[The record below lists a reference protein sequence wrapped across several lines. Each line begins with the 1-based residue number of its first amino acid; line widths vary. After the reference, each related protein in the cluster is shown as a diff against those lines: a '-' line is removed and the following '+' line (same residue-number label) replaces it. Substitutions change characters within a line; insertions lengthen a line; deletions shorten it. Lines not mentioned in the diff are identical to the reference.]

1 MRKIDEESWEAKY
14 RSLLSFIDEFK
25 RFPTKLEQGFES
37 LGNWCLMQRQ
47 DYKNGELNEE
57 RIKKLD
63 EIDFLWN
70 PFEDLWDSKYKLLL
84 QFMDEFKRFPTG
96 QERGYE
102 LLSHWCLNQRQNYRK
117 GEMIQERLQ
126 KLEDIGFVWNLLEE
140 TWEQMYQALQ
150 EFIKVYGRFPLYLET
165 FDTPQ
170 GIALWRW
177 CSVQRREYDKGEMG
191 QDRIQKLEDIGF
203 IWAPLEDAWNKNYQL
218 LRIFM
223 EDYDRIP
230 IEGEKGF
237 ELLARW
243 CGNQRSQH
251 TKGEL
256 ELERMQK
263 LEDIGFIWVPLE
275 DAWNQNYQLL
285 CQFINNNHGRFPMQH
300 EEGFES
306 LGSWCSYQRQNYKK
320 RKLSTDRVQKLE
332 SIAFPWVVLKNSEKE
347 FTQYYKLLVNF
358 IEENGRIPRD
368 NEAVNGI
375 KLGIWVVSI

>member
-150 EFIKVYGRFPLYLET
+150 EFIKVYGRFPLYLEM
-165 FDTPQ
+165 
-170 GIALWRW
+170 
-177 CSVQRREYDKGEMG
+177 V
-191 QDRIQKLEDIGF
+191 
-203 IWAPLEDAWNKNYQL
+203 
-218 LRIFM
+218 
-223 EDYDRIP
+223 
-230 IEGEKGF
+230 
-237 ELLARW
+237 
-243 CGNQRSQH
+243 
-251 TKGEL
+251 
-256 ELERMQK
+256 
-263 LEDIGFIWVPLE
+263 
-275 DAWNQNYQLL
+275 
-285 CQFINNNHGRFPMQH
+285 
-300 EEGFES
+300 
-306 LGSWCSYQRQNYKK
+306 
-320 RKLSTDRVQKLE
+320 
-332 SIAFPWVVLKNSEKE
+332 
-347 FTQYYKLLVNF
+347 
-358 IEENGRIPRD
+358 
-368 NEAVNGI
+368 
-375 KLGIWVVSI
+375 